1 MLKLLF
7 FLPLLAFSDQ
17 NLDLKYLQSKLTSKI
32 ITVDDL
38 VYKKK
43 KTYEG
48 FPLTEVL
55 KLYGLSGT
63 IEFHCADG
71 YKPILELSKI
81 EIGQPFLV
89 FRDVEAKNGNW
100 EFFEVGKSKKL
111 PEPFYL
117 VWTRPVEEAQ
127 WPYQIVGIS
136 QIDFSKK
143 YSKIYPPELKK
154 LSGSIKSGFDIFRN
168 HCLKCHS
175 INLEGGELGPELNI
189 PKNIT
194 EYRNK
199 KYLRAFILDSN
210 AYRFR
215 STMPPFKDILTI
227 KQIDEVLA
235 YISWMKKNKAPVIR
249 GL

>member
-1 MLKLLF
+1 MFKILF
-7 FLPLLAFSDQ
+7 LLPLLAFSQ
-17 NLDLKYLQSKLTSKI
+17 ENLDLKFLQSKLTSKI
-32 ITVDDL
+32 ITVDDP

-48 FPLTEVL
+48 FSFLEVL
-55 KLYGLSGT
+55 KLYGLKGT

-71 YKPILELSKI
+71 YKPILELEKI
-81 EIGQPFLV
+81 EKGNPFLV
-89 FRDVEAKNGNW
+89 FRDVEAKDRKW
-100 EFFEVGKSKKL
+100 ESFEVGKSKIV
-111 PEPFYL
+111 PDPFYL
-117 VWTRPVEEAQ
+117 VWPNAVEEAK
-127 WPYQIVGIS
+127 WPYQIVGLA
-136 QIDFSKK
+136 QVDFSKK
-143 YSKIYPPELKK
+143 YSKIYPPGLKK
-154 LSGSIKSGFDIFRN
+154 LSSSIKSGFDIFKN

-194 EYRNK
+194 EYRSK

-210 AYRFR
+210 TFRSR

-235 YISWMKKNKAPVIR
+235 YISWMKKNKAPVI
-249 GL
+249 